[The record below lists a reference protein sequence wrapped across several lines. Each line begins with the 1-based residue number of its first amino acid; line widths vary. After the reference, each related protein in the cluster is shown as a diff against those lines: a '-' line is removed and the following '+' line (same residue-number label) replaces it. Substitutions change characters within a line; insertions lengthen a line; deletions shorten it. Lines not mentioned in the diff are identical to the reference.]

1 MSLYKIEEKLLSI
14 LTEIDDNE
22 GELTPELEESLVIA
36 QEDFESK
43 MYGYSIAVRELGLS
57 SANATSELLRISK
70 YKDTLDNKI
79 QKLKTAMLDAVMLF
93 GDKDHKGKEIWRFQ
107 AGTFKMNTS
116 RSVSTEIF
124 DEALIED
131 KWKRLAMG
139 NLSLKD
145 KVKILEA
152 IDKEEEDV
160 KIVIDI
166 LKTPIKEAIERGELV
181 EGARLKTNYNLQI
194 K

>member
-43 MYGYSIAVRELGLS
+43 MYGYSIAVRELGFS

-93 GDKDHKGKEIWRFQ
+93 GNKDHKGKEIWRFQ

-116 RSVSTEIF
+116 RSVSTEIL
-124 DEALIED
+124 DETLIED

-181 EGARLKTNYNLQI
+181 KGARLKTNYNLKI

>member
-93 GDKDHKGKEIWRFQ
+93 GNKDHKGKEIWRFQ